1 MSQLPCTRFWEGPV
15 GIALKPRKQQS
26 GEYFWTFAFTR
37 AFKRQGKETWEYT
50 DFFGQKHAA
59 ALGKVMSRAMQFMEQ
74 TSPAE
79 FTEKWMAAKTSK
91 ESEQDEATDQNELG
105 TLAEMKL
112 PPHNQVAA

>member
-1 MSQLPCTRFWEGPV
+1 
-15 GIALKPRKQQS
+15 
-26 GEYFWTFAFTR
+26 
-37 AFKRQGKETWEYT
+37 
-50 DFFGQKHAA
+50 
-59 ALGKVMSRAMQFMEQ
+59 MQFMEQ